1 MFFFQP
7 MLAPSVSTHT
17 HSFFLKVTQASSFLS
32 YFRQCHFWGG
42 ATRSTFACF
51 FFSLVSGPHSG
62 LPFHPG
68 HTNGTVVT
76 YIRDIVYVNG
86 ETFIVACLST
96 SSARTKNCILVS
108 VCIHML
114 FNMRHE
120 VVGRRLDFPRLL
132 AVSGLLSST
141 GSSLERHSKA
151 VHAG

>member
-1 MFFFQP
+1 MPTSRFD
-7 MLAPSVSTHT
+7 
-17 HSFFLKVTQASSFLS
+17 
-32 YFRQCHFWGG
+32 
-42 ATRSTFACF
+42 
-51 FFSLVSGPHSG
+51 
-62 LPFHPG
+62 HPG
-68 HTNGTVVT
+68 NTNGTVVT